1 VQAQVGRDGIAA
13 RRLYPFGQDQIAGC
27 KVRVESAG
35 DAEAD
40 EGVRAFG

>member
-1 VQAQVGRDGIAA
+1 MQAQVGRDGFTVG
-13 RRLYPFGQDQIAGC
+13 RLYLFGQDQIAGC

-40 EGVRAFG
+40 EGVRALG

>member
-1 VQAQVGRDGIAA
+1 VQAQVGCDGITVG
-13 RRLYPFGQDQIAGC
+13 RLDPLGQDQIAGC

-40 EGVRAFG
+40 EGVRALG